1 MRHNLYKWGID
12 TPGGGGGGQCS
23 TAKKWGRVSLQHMK
37 YVITNGKLH
46 QSLTFDKSMKFC
58 IVVVHGLTNDISY
71 VVKLN
76 RSKILIFLGE
86 NSKNSVQKSREIGK
100 YL

>member
-1 MRHNLYKWGID
+1 M
-12 TPGGGGGGQCS
+12 Q
-23 TAKKWGRVSLQHMK
+23 
-37 YVITNGKLH
+37 
-46 QSLTFDKSMKFC
+46 FC

-71 VVKLN
+71 DVKLN
-76 RSKILIFLGE
+76 RYKILIFFGE